1 MFAKPKKNGA
11 TTTSVEPNSINI
23 IGAGTKIIGEINS
36 NGDIR
41 IDGFLK
47 GNLTT
52 QGKLVVGPTGTII
65 GDINCKNS
73 DIEGKIEGKI
83 NVSEILGLKA
93 TANVQGDIVT
103 NKLAVE
109 PGAIFTGSCNM
120 SGSERVE
127 ANEKRTLKTA

>member
-23 IGAGTKIIGEINS
+23 IGAGTKITGEISS

-120 SGSERVE
+120 SGSERAE